1 MRRNRVKSYI
11 SETENIMAKNEKKD
25 MTVLSGEKLISTPFV
40 DTTIELRVYGAS
52 GVFDEVKTKLVK
64 LYGEELSVVADGKRA
79 KLAALVE
86 ADDITVEAQP
96 EFDKKRYNAVD
107 AARVIDR
114 LMQKPGGCPWDSVQT
129 HESIRVNMIEE
140 AYEAVDAI
148 DKADLENMREEFGDV
163 FLQSLLQSAIARRDG
178 EFDFNDVCDGLC
190 KKLISRHTFIFGDD
204 KAADSE
210 DALAFW
216 DANKAKE
223 KSYAGVKD
231 QLKRLPSEFPAL
243 LRCQKVYKKI
253 KKARALP
260 PDPER
265 DMFAALSKKDY
276 TAAVAAIVGLMSELG
291 KDAEVELNKWVEATV
306 NDL

>member
-1 MRRNRVKSYI
+1 
-11 SETENIMAKNEKKD
+11 
-25 MTVLSGEKLISTPFV
+25 
-40 DTTIELRVYGAS
+40 
-52 GVFDEVKTKLVK
+52 
-64 LYGEELSVVADGKRA
+64 
-79 KLAALVE
+79 
-86 ADDITVEAQP
+86 
-96 EFDKKRYNAVD
+96 
-107 AARVIDR
+107 
-114 LMQKPGGCPWDSVQT
+114 MQKPGGCPWDSVQT

-148 DKADLENMREEFGDV
+148 DKADLENMQEEFGDV

-243 LRCQKVYKKI
+243 PKGLQEDKKG
-253 KKARALP
+253 ARASA
-260 PDPER
+260 R
-265 DMFAALSKKDY
+265 SRARY
-276 TAAVAAIVGLMSELG
+276 VCRAVQKGLYRGGRGDSRADVRARQG
-291 KDAEVELNKWVEATV
+291 CGGRAQ
-306 NDL
+306 

>member
-1 MRRNRVKSYI
+1 
-11 SETENIMAKNEKKD
+11 MAKNEKKD

-64 LYGEELSVVADGKRA
+64 LYGEELSVV
-79 KLAALVE
+79 
-86 ADDITVEAQP
+86 DITVEAQP

-291 KDAEVELNKWVEATV
+291 KDAEVEINKWVDATV